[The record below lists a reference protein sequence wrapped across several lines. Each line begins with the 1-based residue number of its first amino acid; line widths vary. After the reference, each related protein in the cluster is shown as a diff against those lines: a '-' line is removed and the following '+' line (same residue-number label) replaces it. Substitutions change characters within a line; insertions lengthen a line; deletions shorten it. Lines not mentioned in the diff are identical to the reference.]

1 MTNLTLAFGLSL
13 AIAGISVPESVLAH
27 AGTTDPLLIHA
38 CVKKRG
44 KSVRIVSPG
53 ARKCSKGER
62 AIHWSGNGPTGDG
75 GAIGSVGPQGPAG
88 ADGATGPAGADGTDG
103 VNGAIGPV
111 GPQGPAG
118 ADGTDGVDGAPGPQ
132 GPAGPQ
138 GKAGADGTNG
148 NDGAQGPKGD
158 KGEQGNAG
166 HDGVAGPPG
175 SDGPP
180 GLTGAAGAQGPKGD
194 KGDQG
199 NPGHDGVAGPPG
211 SDGPPG
217 LTGAAGAQGP
227 KGDKGDQGNPG
238 HDGVAGPPGSD
249 GPPGLTGATGAQ
261 GPKGDKG
268 DQGNP
273 GHDGVAGPPGSNGP
287 PGLTGAAGTQGPKGD
302 KGNSGNVYVS
312 QLFRTTPVLTLDE
325 NVNGESQFNV
335 SLMLR
340 RGNSTVEDSAIT
352 HAFSVSDTT
361 FAVKLTAQHFVIP
374 SASASNCSSSTACKI
389 RVVAFEADT
398 LVRRGVLGCFTVSPG
413 NQGFINTVSAVNGG
427 VGTVTGNSTANLV
440 MPDVAGLYH
449 LLLDATDSSL
459 DPLNTCSSAGDWHAL
474 NVPADSVGLISVQ

>member
-53 ARKCSKGER
+53 ARKCRKGES

-217 LTGAAGAQGP
+217 LTGA
-227 KGDKGDQGNPG
+227 
-238 HDGVAGPPGSD
+238 
-249 GPPGLTGATGAQ
+249 TGA
-261 GPKGDKG
+261 
-268 DQGNP
+268 
-273 GHDGVAGPPGSNGP
+273 
-287 PGLTGAAGTQGPKGD
+287 QGPKGD
-302 KGNSGNVYVS
+302 KGNSGNVYAS
-312 QLFRTTPVLTLDE
+312 QLFRTTPVLTLDG

-335 SLMLR
+335 SLMFR
-340 RGNSTVEDSAIT
+340 RGNSTVEDGAIT

-374 SASASNCSSSTACKI
+374 SASAANCSSSTACKI

-398 LVRRGVLGCFTVSPG
+398 LVRQGVLGCFTISSG

-440 MPDVAGLYH
+440 MPDVPGLYH

>member
-38 CVKKRG
+38 CVKKRD

-53 ARKCSKGER
+53 ARKCRKGER

-118 ADGTDGVDGAPGPQ
+118 ADGTDGVNGAPGPQ

-138 GKAGADGTNG
+138 GEAGADGTNG
-148 NDGAQGPKGD
+148 KD
-158 KGEQGNAG
+158 
-166 HDGVAGPPG
+166 
-175 SDGPP
+175 
-180 GLTGAAGAQGPKGD
+180 GAQGPKGD

-227 KGDKGDQGNPG
+227 KGDKG
-238 HDGVAGPPGSD
+238 
-249 GPPGLTGATGAQ
+249 
-261 GPKGDKG
+261 
-268 DQGNP
+268 
-273 GHDGVAGPPGSNGP
+273 
-287 PGLTGAAGTQGPKGD
+287 
-302 KGNSGNVYVS
+302 NSGNVYAS
-312 QLFRTTPVLTLDE
+312 QLFRTTPVLTLDG

-335 SLMLR
+335 SLMFR
-340 RGNSTVEDSAIT
+340 RGNSTVEDGAIT

-398 LVRRGVLGCFTVSPG
+398 LVRQGVLGCFTISPG

-440 MPDVAGLYH
+440 MPDVPGLYH

-459 DPLNTCSSAGDWHAL
+459 DLLNTCSSAGDWHAL
-474 NVPADSVGLISVQ
+474 IVPADSVGLISVQ